1 MACEIFS
8 VTFVFVIVAAVGGC
22 HCANGLLNQL
32 FLRTYSNYNDGNF
45 KVTQFTFINKSF
57 PVQYRIMVYF
67 VSLKFFLLYF
77 VNILKRIL
85 HIFRTYLMQ

>member
-32 FLRTYSNYNDGNF
+32 FLRTYSNYSDGNL
-45 KVTQFTFINKSF
+45 
-57 PVQYRIMVYF
+57 R
-67 VSLKFFLLYF
+67 
-77 VNILKRIL
+77 
-85 HIFRTYLMQ
+85 